1 LKTYGI
7 CEVDKQMKYKGRFG
21 DYGGFYVPEVLIPV
35 LEELEEAFYR
45 FYEDAQFAG
54 ELAQLS
60 RDYAGRPTPLYYAKR
75 FSEHVGFNVYLK
87 REDLLHGGAHKVNN
101 TLGQGLLAKYMGK
114 TKLIAETGAGQHG
127 LATAMIGA
135 FFGMETKIF
144 MGTTDIERQ
153 SVNVH
158 KMKLCGAEVIPVEG
172 GTGTLKDAINEALRY
187 WTAHVT
193 DTFYLFGSVCGPH
206 PYPTIVRHFQRCIG
220 KETKAQCLDKIG
232 KLPDM
237 VVACVGGG
245 SNAIGIFSAFLDDKD
260 VRLVGVEAAGKGL
273 ASGEHAAT
281 LVVGRVGILHGAKAY
296 LLQDDEGQV
305 HETESVSAGLDY
317 PAVGPEHCLLKDTG
331 RAEYVAAEDEDVLDA
346 FEVLTKTEGILPAL
360 ESAHALAYLAAQ
372 KGRLGP
378 ETVAVVNLS
387 GRGDK
392 DVSIVERYRP
402 DMSS

>member
-1 LKTYGI
+1 
-7 CEVDKQMKYKGRFG
+7 MKYKGRFG
-21 DYGGFYVPEVLIPV
+21 DYGGFYVPEVLMPV
-35 LEELEEAFYR
+35 LEELEEGFYR
-45 FYEDAQFAG
+45 FYEDKKFVA

-60 RDYAGRPTPLYYAKR
+60 KHYAGRPSPLYHAKR
-75 FSEHVGFNVYLK
+75 FSEYVGFKVYLK

-135 FFGMETKIF
+135 LFGMETKIF
-144 MGTTDIERQ
+144 MGIVDIERQ

-158 KMKLCGAEVIPVEG
+158 KMKLCGAEVIPIEG
-172 GTGTLKDAINEALRY
+172 GTGTLKDAINDALRY

-193 DTFYLFGSVCGPH
+193 DTFYLFGSACGPH
-206 PYPTIVRHFQRCIG
+206 PYPTIVKHFQSCIG
-220 KETKAQCLDKIG
+220 KEARQQCLEEIG

-245 SNAIGIFSAFLDDKD
+245 SNAIGIFSGFVDDKD
-260 VRLVGVEAAGKGL
+260 VRLLGVEAGGRSLSSGK
-273 ASGEHAAT
+273 HAAT
-281 LVVGRVGILHGAKAY
+281 LVAGKVGILHGAKSY
-296 LLQDDEGQV
+296 LLQDKEGQV

-331 RAEYVAAEDEDVLDA
+331 RAEYVAAEDDEVLDA
-346 FEVLTKTEGILPAL
+346 FELLSKTEGILPAL
-360 ESAHALAYLAAQ
+360 ESAHALAYLMSQ
-372 KGRLGP
+372 KGKLD
-378 ETVAVVNLS
+378 TDTIVVVNLS

-392 DVSIVERYRP
+392 DVSIVEKRRP
-402 DMSS
+402 LMSS

>member
-1 LKTYGI
+1 
-7 CEVDKQMKYKGRFG
+7 MKYKGRFG

-45 FYEDAQFAG
+45 FYEDRQFVA
-54 ELAQLS
+54 ELAELS
-60 RDYAGRPTPLYYAKR
+60 RAYAGRPSPLYYAKR
-75 FSEHVGFNVYLK
+75 FSEHVGFKVYLK

-135 FFGMETKIF
+135 LFGMETKIF
-144 MGTTDIERQ
+144 MGVIDIERQ

-158 KMKLCGAEVIPVEG
+158 KMKLCAAEVIGVEG
-172 GTGTLKDAINEALRY
+172 GTGTLKDAINDALRY

-193 DTFYLFGSVCGPH
+193 DTFYLFGSACGPH
-206 PYPTIVRHFQRCIG
+206 PYPTIVKHFQTCIG
-220 KETKAQCLDKIG
+220 KEARQQCIEQLG

-245 SNAIGIFSAFLDDKD
+245 SNAIGIFSGFIDDKD
-260 VRLVGVEAAGKGL
+260 VRLIGVEAGGRSL
-273 ASGEHAAT
+273 SSGRHAAT
-281 LVVGRVGILHGAKAY
+281 LVVGSVGILHGAKAY
-296 LLQDDEGQV
+296 LLQDEEGQI
-305 HETESVSAGLDY
+305 HDTESVSAGLDY

-331 RAEYVAAEDEDVLDA
+331 RAEYVAAEDDEVLDA
-346 FEVLTKTEGILPAL
+346 FGLLSKSEGILPAL
-360 ESAHALAYLAAQ
+360 ESAHALAYLVSQ
-372 KGRLGP
+372 KGKMDADQI
-378 ETVAVVNLS
+378 VVVNLS

-392 DVSIVERYRP
+392 DVSIVEKRRP
-402 DMSS
+402 LEN